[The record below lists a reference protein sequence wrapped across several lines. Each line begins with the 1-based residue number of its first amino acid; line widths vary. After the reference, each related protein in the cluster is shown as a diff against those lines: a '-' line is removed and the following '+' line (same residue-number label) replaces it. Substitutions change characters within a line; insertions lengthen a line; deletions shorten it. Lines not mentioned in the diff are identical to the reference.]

1 MSETSMSETSMTADQ
16 DTGHRLP
23 PTGFGPAADAQQ
35 ELEGALVGAEFGYR
49 VQQFYF
55 HEAELLDEG
64 RYADWLELFDDDLHY
79 WLPTRSNRT
88 RRQQALSVARPGEA
102 AFYDE
107 TKDSLA
113 WRIRRYDSGMAWS
126 EDPPSRTR
134 HVISNIVVRRRPA
147 ADGEVTGSAAGG
159 SSAPGSE
166 GAGTEG
172 AREFTARSAFMVY
185 RSRLEREVDIY
196 AGSRTD
202 LLRLHPDG
210 SLRVARRTILL
221 ESNVLLAKNIS
232 TFF

>member
-1 MSETSMSETSMTADQ
+1 MTHIAVTED
-16 DTGHRLP
+16 DEPAG
-23 PTGFGPAADAQQ
+23 GFGPAAEAEQRLDGTLVDA
-35 ELEGALVGAEFGYR
+35 AFGYR
-49 VQQFYF
+49 VEQFYF

-64 RYADWLELFDDDLHY
+64 RYSDWLEVFDDDLHY

-88 RRQQALSVARPGEA
+88 RRQQALAVSRPGEA

-134 HVISNIVVRRRPA
+134 HLISNVSVRHK
-147 ADGEVTGSAAGG
+147 GEPEVAG
-159 SSAPGSE
+159 P
-166 GAGTEG
+166 
-172 AREFTARSAFMVY
+172 REFTARSAFLVY
-185 RSRLEREVDIY
+185 RSRLEREVDLY

-202 LLRLHPDG
+202 VLRLHPDG
-210 SLRVARRTILL
+210 ELRVAERTILL